1 MDSIPSAQETGAA
14 GELGRLIRE
23 KDWSKTPIGP
33 MDRWSPTLQT
43 IVNFLIFNR
52 FPILLWWGPDYVSIY
67 NDAYRPILG
76 TKHPDALGLPFR
88 DVWPEIK
95 EVLTPLIDAPFQGG
109 PATWM
114 DDILLEVNRYGFT
127 EETHF
132 TIAYSPVPDET
143 APRGIGGVIATVN
156 EITDKVVGER
166 RIAALRD
173 LAARTGESKTA
184 EEACALAARALQSH
198 DKDIPFA
205 LIYLLDANGESARLV
220 ATAGVSE
227 DAPAAISPISVT
239 GAPDGVWPLGAVHA
253 AKSAATVEGLGRKLS
268 TVPAGPWS
276 DRPDMAVVVPIR
288 SMDAN
293 QLAGFLVA
301 GVSPRLRLDEQYRSF
316 LDLVAAQIATAITSA
331 RAYEEERR
339 RAEALSAIDRAK
351 TLFFSNVSHEFRTPL
366 TLMLGPLTDVIAAGN
381 PLDGAPLELVHRN
394 SVRLLKLVNSL
405 LDFSRIEAGR
415 TQANYT
421 ATDLATL
428 TAELASNFRSACER
442 AGLRLVVDCQPLS
455 SPVHVD
461 HDMWEKIVLNL
472 LSNAFKFTFA
482 GTIEIA
488 VREVAGAAQL
498 TVRDSGVGIPDAET
512 ARVFERFHRIEGQ
525 KSRTHEGSGIGLA
538 LVLELVKL
546 HGGTIDVDST
556 IGRGTTFTVR
566 LPLGIGHLP
575 SDRRVVQPTLP
586 STSVHADAFVQE
598 ALRWLPDHLRSDLVP
613 TGLNAPAEVAALTT
627 LSRVLVADD
636 NADMRDYVRRLL
648 ADRCDVRT
656 VADGRAAL
664 DDARQHRPDL
674 ILADVMMPELDG
686 FGLLREL
693 RADPALRDIPV
704 ILLSARA
711 GEEAKIE
718 GLQAGADDYLV
729 KPFNARELTA
739 RVASNI
745 ELARARA
752 QNVKLLQEEAQ
763 VLELLNKV
771 GSAVAAEHSLER
783 TVQTVTDAATELT
796 GAAFGSFFYNVLN
809 EKGESYTLY
818 SLSGVPREAFSKF
831 PMPRNTAVFAPTFKG
846 EGIVRSDDI
855 SKDPRYG
862 RNEPHH
868 GMPEGHLPVRSYL
881 AAPVIS
887 RSGEV
892 LGGLFFGHP
901 EPGIFTDRSE
911 RLLVGIA
918 AQAAAAIDKARLFQA
933 LEHEVVE
940 RRRAE
945 SALQTLNTTLE
956 QRVLDEVYERSK
968 AEDQLRQIQKM
979 EAVGQLTGGI
989 AHDFNNMLAV
999 IIGGLNLIH
1008 RKLAKGETDVDRFID
1023 GAIDGAKRAA
1033 ALTQRLLAFSRQQP
1047 LAPESLNLNKLVS
1060 SMTDLLGRTLGEH
1073 IRMETVLAAGLWQV
1087 RVDPVQL
1094 ESTLL
1099 NLSVNARDA
1108 MTDGGRLT
1116 IETSNAF
1123 VDDAFAKEYAIPPGQ
1138 YVLIAVAD
1146 TGAGMAP
1153 DVLAKAFDPFF
1164 TTKGIGKGTGLG
1176 LSQVYGFVRQ
1186 SGGHVKI
1193 YSESG
1198 IGTTV
1203 KVYLPRHYGEAQQP
1217 AFDASLLTTHRGLST
1232 EIVMVVEDDE
1242 RVRTVSIEALK
1253 ELGYGVIEAAGPQ
1266 DALRMLN
1273 EGQEVTLLFT
1283 DVVMPEM
1290 SGRELA
1296 DRARARI
1303 PALKVLYTTGY
1314 TRNAI
1319 VHNGILDAGTTL
1331 LSKPFSLQ
1339 ELALKVRRLIDG

>member
-1 MDSIPSAQETGAA
+1 MDSCPRAQEPAGG

-23 KDWSKTPIGP
+23 KDWSETPIGP

-43 IVNFLIFNR
+43 IVNFLVFNR

-76 TKHPDALGLPFR
+76 TKHPNALGLPFR

-95 EVLTPLIDAPFQGG
+95 DVLTPLIDSPFQGG

-132 TIAYSPVPDET
+132 TIAYSPVPDDT

-156 EITDKVVGER
+156 EITDQVVGER
-166 RIAALRD
+166 RISALRD
-173 LAARTGESKTA
+173 LAARTGEGRTA
-184 EEACALAARALQSH
+184 EEACALAARALQTH

-205 LIYLLDANGESARLV
+205 LIYLLDASGEAAHLV
-220 ATAGVSE
+220 AAAGVP
-227 DAPAAISPISVT
+227 DGAPAAVNRIPLTAAAGGI
-239 GAPDGVWPLGAVHA
+239 WPLAEVLSS
-253 AKSAATVEGLGRKLS
+253 KSAATVEQLGRRLQA
-268 TVPAGPWS
+268 VPAGPWS
-276 DRPDMAVVVPIR
+276 DPPNMAVIVPIR
-288 SMDAN
+288 SMDVN
-293 QLAGFLVA
+293 QLSGFLVA

-316 LDLVAAQIATAITSA
+316 LDLVASQIATAVTSA
-331 RAYEEERR
+331 RAYEEERK
-339 RAEALSAIDRAK
+339 RAEALAAIDRAK

-366 TLMLGPLTDVIAAGN
+366 TLMLGPLSDVVGAGQ
-381 PLDGAPLELVHRN
+381 PLDGTPLEQVHRN
-394 SVRLLKLVNSL
+394 AMRLLKLVNSL

-415 TQANYT
+415 AQANYVP
-421 ATDLATL
+421 TDLAAL

-442 AGLRLVVDCQPLS
+442 AGLRLVVDCPPLS
-455 SPVHVD
+455 SPVHID
-461 HDMWEKIVLNL
+461 RDMWEKIVLNL
-472 LSNAFKFTFA
+472 VSNAFKFTFGGA
-482 GTIEIA
+482 IEISLRQVDGSA
-488 VREVAGAAQL
+488 EL
-498 TVRDSGVGIPDAET
+498 SVRDSGVGIPEGET
-512 ARVFERFHRIEGQ
+512 GRIFDRFHRVEGQ

-546 HGGTIDVDST
+546 HGGTIGVDSRV
-556 IGRGTTFTVR
+556 GHGTTFTVR
-566 LPLGIGHLP
+566 VPLGTAHL
-575 SDRRVVQPTLP
+575 SLDRINVQSTLA

-598 ALRWLPDHLRSDLVP
+598 ALRWLPDHLRTEIPASDFDER
-613 TGLNAPAEVAALTT
+613 AEV
-627 LSRVLVADD
+627 SSFRQERRVLVVDD

-648 ADRCDVRT
+648 ADRCIVRT
-656 VADGRAAL
+656 AADGRAAL
-664 DDARQHRPDL
+664 DDIRQHRPEL
-674 ILADVMMPELDG
+674 ILTDVMMPEVDG

-729 KPFNARELTA
+729 KPFNARELLA
-739 RVASNI
+739 RVESNI
-745 ELARARA
+745 ELARVRAR
-752 QNVKLLQEEAQ
+752 NVKLLEEEAQ
-763 VLELLNKV
+763 ILELLNKV

-818 SLSGVPREAFSKF
+818 TLSGVPREAFSNF

-855 SKDPRYG
+855 TRDPRYG
-862 RNEPHH
+862 KNEPHH
-868 GMPEGHLPVRSYL
+868 GMPKGHLPVCSYL
-881 AAPVIS
+881 AAPVVS

-901 EPGIFTDRSE
+901 KPGVFTDRSE

-933 LEHEVVE
+933 LEHEVGE

-945 SALQTLNTTLE
+945 ADLQTLNTTLE

-968 AEDQLRQIQKM
+968 AEEQLRQIQKM

-1008 RKLAKGETDVDRFID
+1008 RKLAKGETDVDRFIQ
-1023 GAIDGAKRAA
+1023 GAIDGANRAA
-1033 ALTQRLLAFSRQQP
+1033 ALTQRLLVFSRQQP
-1047 LAPESLNLNKLVS
+1047 LAPEPVNLNKLVA
-1060 SMTDLLGRTLGEH
+1060 SMIDLLGRTLGEQ
-1073 IRMETVLAAGLWQV
+1073 IRMETVLPAGLWQV

-1094 ESTLL
+1094 ESAIL

-1108 MTDGGRLT
+1108 MPDGGKLT
-1116 IETSNAF
+1116 IETSNAS
-1123 VDDAFAKEYAIPPGQ
+1123 VDDAFAKQYAIPAGQ

-1146 TGAGMAP
+1146 AGAGMSP

-1164 TTKGIGKGTGLG
+1164 TTKGVGKGTGLG

-1193 YSESG
+1193 YSEIG

-1203 KVYLPRHYGEAQQP
+1203 KVYLPRHYGEAAQP
-1217 AFDASLLTTHRGLST
+1217 AASASLLTTHRGLPT
-1232 EIVMVVEDDE
+1232 EIIMVVEDDE

-1266 DALRMLN
+1266 DALRRLDD
-1273 EGQEVTLLFT
+1273 GQAVTLLFT

-1296 DRARARI
+1296 DQARTRI
-1303 PALKVLYTTGY
+1303 PGLKVLYTTGY

-1319 VHNGILDAGTTL
+1319 MHNGILDAGTTL